1 MAKRRSFELMNCSIA
16 RALEVVGEWWTL
28 LVIREAFRG
37 VRRFDG
43 FVERLG
49 IAPNILTTRLRRLI
63 EHGILVERPYQDR
76 PLRVEYR
83 LTDKGRDLYAVVVA
97 LMQWGDHWYA
107 QEGPPVEIVHRDCGH
122 NADPRFVCAH
132 CGEPLHAR
140 NTQAIRGSGA
150 AEAEPSLVAAA
161 T

>member
-16 RALEVVGEWWTL
+16 RALDVVGEWWTL

-107 QEGPPVEIVHRDCGH
+107 QDGPPVEIVHRDCGH

-132 CGEPLHAR
+132 CGATLHAR

-150 AEAEPSLVAAA
+150 ADAEPSLVAVG